1 MSGKVEANSPDRP
14 VSQIVTVVINGTEMI
29 NVQNHGLPANVG
41 LLDIEQMLTRNEKLG
56 RVQEAYL
63 NGKQIE
69 RRGEGV
75 PVDLFLGKVVVVLLD
90 QIVKSPNNKEGEMVT
105 ENKSDVMNQVKQ
117 IGSKKRAANKVKQND
132 MDTEKTKPFEFNL
145 ETLKNFGVN
154 SERVLGKAKTTE
166 EIRDK
171 IIQYIKTYNQLRDL
185 EDRNLENSTNVKY
198 STRDE
203 FFRKMKDRLLKD
215 DLGGYMYQTVKGYDL
230 EELIHIAT
238 ELEDKQM
245 EIEDWVHL
253 YKHLV
258 DYFGD

>member
-1 MSGKVEANSPDRP
+1 MSGK
-14 VSQIVTVVINGTEMI
+14 QI
-29 NVQNHGLPANVG
+29 
-41 LLDIEQMLTRNEKLG
+41 D
-56 RVQEAYL
+56 
-63 NGKQIE
+63 
-69 RRGEGV
+69 RRGEGL
-75 PVDLFLGKVVVVLLD
+75 PVEQFVGKVLVVLLD
-90 QIVKSPNNKEGEMVT
+90 TNTKSPNNKEGEAVDDT
-105 ENKSDVMNQVKQ
+105 KKVAMNQVKQ
-117 IGSKKRAANKVKQND
+117 IGNKKRAAKKAKQD
-132 MDTEKTKPFEFNL
+132 QMDAEQIKPFQFNL
-145 ETLKNFGVN
+145 EALNNHGVT

-185 EDRNLENSTNVKY
+185 EDRNLENSTNIKY
-198 STRDE
+198 STKDD